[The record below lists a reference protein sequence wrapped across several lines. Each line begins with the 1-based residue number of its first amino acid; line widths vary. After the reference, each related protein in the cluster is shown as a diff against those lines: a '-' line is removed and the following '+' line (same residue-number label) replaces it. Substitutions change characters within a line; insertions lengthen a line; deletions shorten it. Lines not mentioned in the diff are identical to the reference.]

1 MAGFARA
8 LIMALRCMAAASVL
22 ALLYGFAER
31 GFFTLA
37 HLFPA
42 NFLSGALLILIALL
56 MMILPF
62 GFKPD
67 PLTDHSTFGERLY
80 RNREERWKRAY
91 GFLFAGMLVIGIA
104 GIVQV
109 LLGMVVPS

>member
-1 MAGFARA
+1 MTGGVEVWLCQTSESNRPMA
-8 LIMALRCMAAASVL
+8 
-22 ALLYGFAER
+22 
-31 GFFTLA
+31 
-37 HLFPA
+37 
-42 NFLSGALLILIALL
+42 
-56 MMILPF
+56 
-62 GFKPD
+62 D
-67 PLTDHSTFGERLY
+67 WTDHSTFGERLY